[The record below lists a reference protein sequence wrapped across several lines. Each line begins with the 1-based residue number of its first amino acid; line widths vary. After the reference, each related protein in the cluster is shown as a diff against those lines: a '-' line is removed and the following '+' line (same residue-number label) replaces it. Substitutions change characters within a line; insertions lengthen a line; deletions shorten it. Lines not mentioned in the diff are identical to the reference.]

1 MATSIRASST
11 AEPTAE
17 RAFSHPLAVIGRF
30 ARSRTAV
37 AGLAILMVM
46 LASAALAGV
55 ILPYNP
61 DTADLTSTLHTP
73 TLAHPFG
80 TDQLGRDI
88 LTRVVYGGRISLVI
102 GVLSVG
108 ISAAIGVP
116 LGVLSGFYGGAVDGV
131 IQRIVDVLLAFPGF
145 LLALTLISL
154 LGVGLTNVVI
164 SVGIAS
170 VPVYVRLVRAVTL
183 SVREMTYVESA
194 RATGLRDRVI
204 MFRHVLP
211 NAAAPIVV
219 QSSLQLGAAILT
231 AAGLGF
237 LGLGVTPP
245 TPEWGTMLGEAQTY
259 LLTSWFIATF
269 PGGAIFLA
277 VMAFNLLGDG
287 LRDALDPRMKV
298 L

>member
-11 AEPTAE
+11 AKPAAG
-17 RAFSHPLAVIGRF
+17 RGFSHPLAVLGRF
-30 ARSRTAV
+30 RRSRTAV
-37 AGLAILMVM
+37 AGLVVLMAM
-46 LASAALAGV
+46 FASAALAGV

-61 DTADLTSTLHTP
+61 DAADLTATLHTP
-73 TLAHPFG
+73 TPTHLFG

-102 GVLSVG
+102 GMLSVG

-116 LGVLSGFYGGAVDGV
+116 LGVLSGFYGGVVDAV

-170 VPVYVRLVRAVTL
+170 VPVYIRLVRAVTL

-269 PGGAIFLA
+269 PGFAIFLA